1 MYAVDFV
8 HYTDELVQVL
18 EKETGEGRVVHTL
31 GTEVNTDSG
40 NVHAGAPFAGEE
52 AFKINRDILSHELI
66 ECRVIKTPKE
76 IELMRYVC
84 SMSSD
89 AHRHVMLTAKPE
101 MMEYQLEANFRH
113 FAYYNGGARHC
124 GYTCICA
131 AGNQGATL
139 HYGHAGA
146 PNNMNVKPNN
156 MLLLDMGAEYHC
168 YGADITR
175 TFPSDGKYSEEQRN
189 IYNAVLASQK
199 AVFDAIKPGVPYT
212 DMHRLAEKVILEH
225 LLRIGLVKG
234 SLEDLVSNHIAN
246 IFMPHGLGHMLGL
259 DTHDVGGYEKGTSR
273 IQEPGLRSL
282 RCGRK
287 LEAGM
292 VITVEPGIY
301 FNWPELE
308 QHFQDSAKSKFLVQ
322 EEINKYMG
330 FGGVRIEDDVLVTAT
345 GMENLTTVPAT
356 VEEVEAILAQ
366 NPFIKAHHAKSA

>member
-1 MYAVDFV
+1 MYAVEFV
-8 HYTDELVQVL
+8 HYVDELAAVL
-18 EKETGEGRVVHTL
+18 EKESGADRLVYTL
-31 GTEVNTDSG
+31 GTEKNTDSG
-40 NVHAGAPFAGEE
+40 NVHAGAPFEGEA
-52 AFKINRDILSHELI
+52 AFKVDREVLSHELI
-66 ECRVIKTPKE
+66 ECRAIKSAKE

-84 SMSSD
+84 KMSSD
-89 AHRHVMLTAKPE
+89 AHRHVMLTTKPE

-113 FAYYNGGARHC
+113 FAYYHGGARHC

-131 AGNQGATL
+131 AGTKGATL

-146 PNNMNVKPNN
+146 PNDANVAPNN

-175 TFPSDGKYSEEQRN
+175 TFPSDGKYSEQQRN
-189 IYNAVLASQK
+189 IYNAVLAAQQ
-199 AVFDAIKPGVPYT
+199 AVFDQLKPGVPYT
-212 DMHRLAEKVILEH
+212 AMHRLAEKVILEH

-234 SLEDLVSNHIAN
+234 SLEDLIANNIGN

-273 IQEPGLRSL
+273 TQEPGLKSL
-282 RCGRK
+282 RLGRELK
-287 LEAGM
+287 AGM

-308 QHFQDSAKSKFLVQ
+308 QHFQDAVKSKFLVQ
-322 EEINKYMG
+322 EEITKYAN
-330 FGGVRIEDDVLVTAT
+330 FGGVRIEDDVLITAT
-345 GMENLTTVPAT
+345 GMENLTTVPAS

-366 NPFIKAHHAKSA
+366 NPFIQEHHKK

>member
-18 EKETGEGRVVHTL
+18 EKETGEERLVYTL
-31 GTEVNTDSG
+31 GSVANTDSG
-40 NVHAGAPFAGEE
+40 NVHAGAPFDGES
-52 AFKINRDILSHELI
+52 AFKINKETLSPELI

-84 SMSSD
+84 KMSSD
-89 AHRHVMLTAKPE
+89 AHHHVMLTTKPE

-131 AGNQGATL
+131 AGTQGATL

-146 PNNMNVKPNN
+146 PNDKHVKPNN

-175 TFPSDGKYSEEQRN
+175 TFPSDGKFSEQQRN

-199 AVFDAIKPGVPYT
+199 AVFDAVKPGVAYT

-234 SLEDLVSNHIAN
+234 SLEDLQANYIAN
-246 IFMPHGLGHMLGL
+246 VFMPHGLGHMLGL
-259 DTHDVGGYEKGTSR
+259 DTHDVGGYEQGKSR

-282 RCGRK
+282 RCGRT
-287 LEAGM
+287 LQAGM
-292 VITVEPGIY
+292 IITVEPGIY
-301 FNWPELE
+301 FNWPEIEL
-308 QHFQDSAKSKFLVQ
+308 QLQDPVKSKFLVE
-322 EEINKYMG
+322 EEIIKYKG
-330 FGGVRIEDDVLVTAT
+330 FGGVRIEDDILITET
-345 GMENLTTVPAT
+345 GMENLTTVASS
-356 VEEVEAILAQ
+356 VDEVEAILAQ
-366 NPFIKAHHAKSA
+366 NPFIQAHHKK